1 MLGTVLYLHGFLSGP
16 TGLKARLV
24 QQECQKR
31 SLACLVP
38 DLNEEPTKVWQ
49 QILALLKT
57 YEPGTIGIVASSLG
71 GFYAAR
77 ALGDVACRAVLINPA
92 IRPWDAIEA
101 FLGEQKT
108 SDGRLVVIKKEYAEQ
123 LRALKAIPFKDPS
136 QVLVALSTA
145 DEVLNWKEARDAFS
159 DSPLLMLE
167 NADHAVSHFARYVSQ
182 VIDFLTERKG

>member
-92 IRPWDAIEA
+92 TRPWDAIEA

-123 LRALKAIPFKDPS
+123 LRAL

>member
-71 GFYAAR
+71 GFYAA
-77 ALGDVACRAVLINPA
+77 ATSGA
-92 IRPWDAIEA
+92 ISPEKHCTFCARGASASAA
-101 FLGEQKT
+101 FQPT
-108 SDGRLVVIKKEYAEQ
+108 LV
-123 LRALKAIPFKDPS
+123 
-136 QVLVALSTA
+136 
-145 DEVLNWKEARDAFS
+145 
-159 DSPLLMLE
+159 PL
-167 NADHAVSHFARYVSQ
+167 
-182 VIDFLTERKG
+182 

>member
-31 SLACLVP
+31 SLACLLP
-38 DLNEEPTKVWQ
+38 DLNEEPAKVWQ
-49 QILALLKT
+49 QLLALLKT

-77 ALGDVACRAVLINPA
+77 ALGEVACRAVLINPA
-92 IRPWDAIEA
+92 THPWDAIDS
-101 FLGEQKT
+101 FLGEQTT
-108 SDGRLVVIKKEYAEQ
+108 SAGRLVVIKKEYADQ
-123 LRALKAIPFKDPS
+123 LRSLKAMPFIKPS
-136 QVLVALSTA
+136 RVLIALSTA

-159 DSPLLMLE
+159 HSPLLMLE
-167 NADHAVSHFARYVSQ
+167 NADHAGSQFARYVSQ
-182 VIDFLTERKG
+182 VIDFLTEQKG